1 MEAIYIHVP
10 FCKQICSYCAFCK
23 RFYNEKETSFYLD
36 KLIEEINERIDFSTT
51 YKTLYI
57 GGGTP
62 SCLSKDEL
70 KKLFTSL
77 KRIKLAEDYEFT
89 VEVNPEDISEDLL
102 IFLQENRV
110 NRLSI
115 GIQSFNQNNLKV
127 LNRPGIN
134 MDNLMLVKKYF
145 ANFSLDLIYGIN
157 TKILKE
163 DLEKLLLINPPHVSL
178 YSLMIEDNTL
188 LKIKNFNKISEDE
201 EIKEYYYIINKLK
214 EAGYKHYEISN
225 FAKYG
230 FESKH
235 NLTYWENREY
245 LGLGLGASS
254 FINGSHL
261 KNTSVLSKY
270 PSIYEEAKETKASL
284 IEYEVMLALRLIKG
298 LNLEEFNH
306 KYSLYLDDLY
316 DYDALLKE
324 GLLKINDNYL
334 FIPEK
339 HLYLENY
346 IINRLLTTK
355 RSYEIIDVLDDGRGV
370 AKYQNKTYFISDV
383 LYKEAVTLK
392 DITYKKNYIEASKN
406 ETVKMSPYYVKARCM
421 HNYKE
426 SCSSL
431 QNIEYQKGLELKVNN
446 ALKKLK
452 DFGGVEPSYKV
463 IEAKE
468 TYNYRNKVTFKI
480 KRDNHNFYLGYHLNK
495 TNEFSL
501 VDFLHPCELLS
512 KKINDIV
519 NYLYHLGNHH
529 FDIYLK
535 NLLLESSEIMIRD
548 LSSLIQIDIKT
559 DNYKPYNYTKEDI
572 KYLDSLG
579 IKNIS
584 INSRD
589 VYGSFL
595 INLYNLKLKVSTN
608 SFMQVNKYL
617 SSKLYEEAINA
628 IDIKNKNILDLYSG
642 IGITSLIMA
651 KNARSVTGVE
661 LNKEAVKDANT
672 NKELNKIAN
681 VTFLN
686 MKAEDYINKM
696 PKDIDL
702 VLVDPPRKGLDK
714 KIIEVIGKSPI
725 KEMLYISCNPATL
738 GRDIKLLKEYDFKIN
753 KLTFIDMFPHTM
765 HVETVVLMSRVALT
779 CTQQIDL

>member
-10 FCKQICSYCAFCK
+10 FCRQICSYCAFCK
-23 RFYNEKETSFYLD
+23 RFYNEKEASFYLD
-36 KLIEEINERIDFSTT
+36 KLIEEINNCVDFSSI

-62 SCLSKDEL
+62 SCLSKEEL
-70 KKLFTSL
+70 NKLFTSL
-77 KRIKLAEDYEFT
+77 KNIKLALDYEFT
-89 VEVNPEDISEDLL
+89 FEMNPEDISEELL
-102 IFLQENRV
+102 IFLKENRV

-115 GIQSFNQNNLKV
+115 GIQSFNENNLKL
-127 LNRPGIN
+127 LNRPSIN
-134 MDNLMLVKKYF
+134 MASLMLVKKYF
-145 ANFSLDLIYGIN
+145 ANFSLDLIYGID

-163 DLEKLLLINPPHVSL
+163 DLEKLLMINPPHVSL

-188 LKIKNFNKISEDE
+188 LKINNFKKLSEED

-225 FAKYG
+225 FAKDGY
-230 FESKH
+230 ESKH

-270 PSIYEEAKETKASL
+270 PSIYEETKETKTSL
-284 IEYEVMLALRLIKG
+284 IEYEVMLGLRLIKG
-298 LNLEEFNH
+298 LSLEEFKH
-306 KYSLYLDDLY
+306 KYLLSLDDLY
-316 DYDALLKE
+316 NYDDLLEE
-324 GLLKINDNYL
+324 GLLKEKNNYL
-334 FIPEK
+334 FIPEE

-355 RSYEIIDVLDDGRGV
+355 RCYEIIDVLDDGRGV
-370 AKYQNKTYFISDV
+370 AKYNQKTYFISDA
-383 LYKEAVTLK
+383 LFKEVVTLK
-392 DITYKKNYIEASKN
+392 DITYKKNYIEASRD
-406 ETVKMSPYYVKARCM
+406 ELIQMSPYYTKARCL

-431 QNIEYQKGLELKVNN
+431 QNIEYEKGLDLKVNN

-452 DFGGVEPSYKV
+452 DFGGVDTSYKV

-480 KRDNHNFYLGYHLNK
+480 KRDGESFYLGYHLNK

-501 VDFLHPCELLS
+501 VDSLHPCELLS
-512 KKINDIV
+512 RKINEVV
-519 NYLYHLGNHH
+519 NYLYHLDTNP

-535 NLLLESSEIMIRD
+535 NLLPLSSEIMIRE
-548 LSSLIQIDIKT
+548 LSGLIQIDIKT
-559 DNYKPYNYTKEDI
+559 NNYKPYNYGEDDTL
-572 KYLDSLG
+572 YLDSLG

-584 INSRD
+584 INGKD
-589 VYGSFL
+589 VYGEFL
-595 INLYNLKLKVSTN
+595 INLYNLNLKVSTN

-617 SSKLYEEAINA
+617 SSKLYEEAINS
-628 IDIKNKNILDLYSG
+628 IDIRNKNVLDLYSG

-672 NKELNKIAN
+672 NKELNNIDN

-686 MKAEDYINKM
+686 MKAEDYIKKM
-696 PKDIDL
+696 PKDTDL

-714 KIIEVIGKSPI
+714 KIIEVIGGSNI

-738 GRDIKLLKEYDFKIN
+738 GRDIKLLKEYN
-753 KLTFIDMFPHTM
+753 YNVLNLTFLDMFPYTM
-765 HVETVVLMSRVALT
+765 HVETIVLLAKKGR
-779 CTQQIDL
+779 

>member
-23 RFYNEKETSFYLD
+23 RFYNEKEASFYLD

-127 LNRPGIN
+127 LNRPAIN
-134 MDNLMLVKKYF
+134 IDSIMLVKKYF
-145 ANFSLDLIYGIN
+145 NNFSLDLIYGMN
-157 TKILKE
+157 AEILKE

-188 LKIKNFNKISEDE
+188 LKIKNYNKVSEDE

-225 FAKYG
+225 FAKDGY
-230 FESKH
+230 ESKH
-235 NLTYWENREY
+235 NITYWENREY

-270 PSIYEEAKETKASL
+270 PSIYEETKETKASL

-298 LNLEEFNH
+298 LNLEAFSH
-306 KYSLYLDDLY
+306 KYHLSLDDLY
-316 DYDALLKE
+316 DYDSLLKE
-324 GLLKINDNYL
+324 GLLNIQGTYL
-334 FIPEK
+334 FIPEE

-355 RSYEIIDVLDDGRGV
+355 RTYEIIDILDDGRGV
-370 AKYQNKTYFISDV
+370 AKYNKKTYFISDA
-383 LYKEAVTLK
+383 LYKEVVTLK
-392 DITYKKNYIEASKN
+392 DIIYKKNYIEASKD
-406 ETVKMSPYYVKARCM
+406 ELVKMSPYYVKAKCL

-431 QNIEYQKGLELKVNN
+431 QNIEYEKGLDLKVNN

-452 DFGGVEPSYKV
+452 DFGGVLSSYKV
-463 IEAKE
+463 IKALEDE
-468 TYNYRNKVTFKI
+468 RYNYRNKVTFKI
-480 KRDNHNFYLGYHLNK
+480 KSDGKSFYLGYHLNK

-501 VDFLHPCELLS
+501 VDSLHPCELLS
-512 KKINDIV
+512 KKINEV
-519 NYLYHLGNHH
+519 VKYLYHLGQHS

-535 NLLLESSEIMIRD
+535 NLLPLSSEIMIRE
-548 LSSLIQIDIKT
+548 LSGLIQIDIKT
-559 DNYKPYNYTKEDI
+559 DNYKPYNYRKEDI

-579 IKNIS
+579 IKNIG
-584 INSRD
+584 INTKD

-595 INLYNLKLKVSTN
+595 VNLYDLKLKVSTN

-672 NKELNKIAN
+672 NKELNNIDN

-686 MKAEDYINKM
+686 MKAEDYIKKM

-714 KIIEVIGKSPI
+714 KIIEVIGGSNI
-725 KEMLYISCNPATL
+725 KEMLYISCNPTTL
-738 GRDIKLLKEYDFKIN
+738 GRDINLLKEYDFKIN

-765 HVETVVLMSRVALT
+765 HIETLCLISRLKG
-779 CTQQIDL
+779 

>member
-10 FCKQICSYCAFCK
+10 FCKQICTYCAFCK
-23 RFYNEKETSFYLD
+23 RFYNEKEASFYLD
-36 KLIEEINERIDFSTT
+36 KLIEEINERVDFSTT

-62 SCLSKDEL
+62 SCLSKEEL
-70 KKLFTSL
+70 NKLFTSL
-77 KRIKLAEDYEFT
+77 KNIKLALDYEFT
-89 VEVNPEDISEDLL
+89 FEMNPEDISEELL
-102 IFLQENRV
+102 QFLKDNRV

-115 GIQSFNQNNLKV
+115 GIESFNENNLQL
-127 LNRPGIN
+127 LNRPAIN

-145 ANFSLDLIYGIN
+145 NNFSLDLIYGIK

-163 DLEKLLLINPPHVSL
+163 DLEKLLMINPPHVSL

-188 LKIKNFNKISEDE
+188 LKINNFKKLSEED

-225 FAKYG
+225 FAKAG

-235 NLTYWENREY
+235 NLTYWENKEY

-254 FINGSHL
+254 FIDGKHL

-270 PSIYEEAKETKASL
+270 PAIYEKEKETKSSL
-284 IEYEVMLALRLIKG
+284 IEYEVMLGLRLIKG
-298 LNLEEFNH
+298 LSLEEFKH
-306 KYSLYLDDLY
+306 KYLLLLDDLY
-316 DYDALLKE
+316 NYDDLLEE
-324 GLLKINDNYL
+324 GLLKEENNYL
-334 FIPEK
+334 FIPEE

-355 RSYEIIDVLDDGRGV
+355 RCYEIIDVLDDGRGV
-370 AKYQNKTYFISDV
+370 AKYNQKTYFISDA
-383 LYKEAVTLK
+383 LFKEVVTLK
-392 DITYKKNYIEASKN
+392 DITYKKNYIEASRD
-406 ETVKMSPYYVKARCM
+406 ELIQMSPYYVKARCL

-431 QNIEYQKGLELKVNN
+431 QNIDYEKGLDLKVNN

-452 DFGGVEPSYKV
+452 DFGRVDTSYKV

-480 KRDNHNFYLGYHLNK
+480 KRDGESFYLGYHLNK
-495 TNEFSL
+495 TNDFSL
-501 VDFLHPCELLS
+501 VDSLHPCELLS
-512 KKINDIV
+512 KKINEVV
-519 NYLYHLGNHH
+519 NYLYHLGKSP
-529 FDIYLK
+529 FDLYLK
-535 NLLLESSEIMIRD
+535 NLLPKSSEIMIRE
-548 LSSLIQIDIKT
+548 LSDLIQIDIKT
-559 DNYKPYNYTKEDI
+559 DHYKPYNYTKEDI

-584 INSRD
+584 INGKD
-589 VYGSFL
+589 VYGEFL
-595 INLYNLKLKVSTN
+595 INLYNLNLNVSTN

-617 SSKLYEEAINA
+617 SSKLYEEAINS
-628 IDIKNKNILDLYSG
+628 IDIRNKNVLDLYSG

-651 KNARSVTGVE
+651 SSARSVTGVE
-661 LNKEAVKDANT
+661 LNKEAVKDANI
-672 NKELNKIAN
+672 NKTLNKIDN

-686 MKAEDYINKM
+686 MKAEDYIKKM

-714 KIIEVIGKSPI
+714 KIIEVIGGSNI

-738 GRDIKLLKEYDFKIN
+738 GRDIKLLKEYNYNVLNLKF
-753 KLTFIDMFPHTM
+753 LDMFPYTM
-765 HVETVVLMSRVALT
+765 HVETIVLLEKKGR
-779 CTQQIDL
+779 

>member
-10 FCKQICSYCAFCK
+10 FCRQICSYCAFCK
-23 RFYNEKETSFYLD
+23 RFYNEKEASFYLD
-36 KLIEEINERIDFSTT
+36 KLILEINDRVDFSID

-62 SCLSKDEL
+62 SCLSKEDL

-77 KRIKLAEDYEFT
+77 KKIKLALDYEFT

-102 IFLQENRV
+102 VFLKENRV

-115 GIQSFNQNNLKV
+115 GIQSFNENNLKL
-127 LNRPGIN
+127 LNRPAIN

-145 ANFSLDLIYGIN
+145 NNFSLDLIYGIN

-163 DLEKLLLINPPHVSL
+163 DLEKLLMINPPHVSL

-188 LKIKNFNKISEDE
+188 LKIKNYQKVSEDE

-214 EAGYKHYEISN
+214 EVGYKHYEISN
-225 FAKYG
+225 FAKAG

-235 NLTYWENREY
+235 NLTYWENRDY

-270 PSIYEEAKETKASL
+270 PSIYEETKETKASL

-298 LNLEEFNH
+298 LSLEAFSH
-306 KYSLYLDDLY
+306 KYHLSLDDLY
-316 DYDALLKE
+316 DYDSLLKE
-324 GLLKINDNYL
+324 GLLNIQGAYL
-334 FIPEK
+334 FIPEE

-346 IINRLLTTK
+346 IINRLLTSK
-355 RSYEIIDVLDDGRGV
+355 RNYEIIDILDDGRGV
-370 AKYQNKTYFISDV
+370 AKYNKKTYFINNT
-383 LYKEAVTLK
+383 LYKEVVTLK
-392 DITYKKNYIEASKN
+392 DITYKKNYIEASKD
-406 ETVKMSPYYVKARCM
+406 ELVHMSPLYTKARCL

-431 QNIEYQKGLELKVNN
+431 QNIRYEKGLELKVNN

-452 DFGGVEPSYKV
+452 DFGGVDTSYKV

-480 KRDNHNFYLGYHLNK
+480 KRDGESFYLGYHLNK

-501 VDFLHPCELLS
+501 VDSLHPCELLS
-512 KKINDIV
+512 RKINEVV
-519 NYLYHLGNHH
+519 NYLYHLDTNP

-535 NLLLESSEIMIRD
+535 NLLPLSSEIMIRE
-548 LSSLIQIDIKT
+548 LSGLIQIDIKT
-559 DNYKPYNYTKEDI
+559 NNYKPYNYGEDDTL
-572 KYLDSLG
+572 YLDSLG

-584 INSRD
+584 INGKD
-589 VYGSFL
+589 VYGEFL
-595 INLYNLKLKVSTN
+595 INLYNLNLKVSTN

-617 SSKLYEEAINA
+617 SSKLYEEAINS
-628 IDIKNKNILDLYSG
+628 IDIRNKNVLDLYSG

-672 NKELNKIAN
+672 NKELNNIDN

-686 MKAEDYINKM
+686 MKAEDYIKKM
-696 PKDIDL
+696 PKDTDL

-714 KIIEVIGKSPI
+714 KIIEVIGGSNI

-738 GRDIKLLKEYDFKIN
+738 GRDIKLLKEYN
-753 KLTFIDMFPHTM
+753 YNVLNLTFIDMFPYTM
-765 HVETVVLMSRVALT
+765 HVETIVLLAKKGR
-779 CTQQIDL
+779 